1 MSKSMYLINPRVDF
15 PTYYGAEVVEQVTVS
30 PTTFIADLVGP
41 TLAALAPDD
50 FEFTLC
56 DESSTP
62 VDFNCTAD
70 YIGITGK
77 SGQVKRMIELADAF
91 RVRDKVVV
99 IGGPYASLVPDA
111 MRPHCDI
118 LVQGE
123 IEGIADKFFND
134 LLEGTW
140 QSEYIGNQPDLSLSP
155 TPRWDLYPS
164 DKALMGCVQTSRGCP
179 FECEFCD
186 VIQYAGRKQRH
197 KSNEQI
203 LAELDVL
210 YRQGYNQ
217 IFLADD
223 NLTVYR
229 RRTKEMLIAIRDW
242 NNRQAD
248 GRITFFTQ
256 LSIDTAREDEILQLC
271 AEAGL
276 ISVFI
281 GIETPNEES
290 LKETKKRQNMGINL
304 VDQIQRFLDYGI
316 SVTGG
321 MIVGFDSDD
330 ATIFQK
336 QLKFAMQT
344 PIPIFTLTA
353 LIAPEATPLYDRMM
367 KDNRLKPK
375 FDRDLFMG
383 TPWRTNIIPKQLT
396 EEQLFSGIR
405 WLGNQLYHP
414 AAFEQRMLQFIER
427 YTSPQNSQPL
437 RATKRAVEM
446 DLFKVIQNTPKLGAK
461 ERKMFFNVVEAS
473 IDSVYKQALTM
484 NMLFQYNQIRY
495 MYQQGQFWEPQLAE
509 HTRPTF
515 GPIDL
520 TMPELL

>member
-1 MSKSMYLINPRVDF
+1 MSKSMYLINPKADF
-15 PTYYGAEVVEQVTVS
+15 PTYYGAEIIEHVVSSLVS
-30 PTTFIADLVGP
+30 YIADLVGP

-50 FEFTLC
+50 FEISLC
-56 DESSTP
+56 DEHNAP
-62 VDFNCTAD
+62 VNFNSEAD

-77 SGQVKRMIELADAF
+77 TGQYKRMIELARIF
-91 RVRDKVVV
+91 RERGKIII

-118 LVQGE
+118 LVRGE
-123 IEGIADKFFND
+123 VEGIADKLFSD
-134 LLEGTW
+134 LKADTW
-140 QSEYIGNQPDLSLSP
+140 QSEYIGGQPDLSLSP
-155 TPRWDLYPS
+155 TPRWDLYQN

-197 KSNEQI
+197 KSNEQV

-229 RRTKEMLIAIRDW
+229 RRAKELLIAIRDW
-242 NNRQAD
+242 NYRQTD

-276 ISVFI
+276 TQVFI

-290 LKETKKRQNMGINL
+290 LKESKKRQNMGINL

-316 SVTGG
+316 AVLGG

-330 ATIFQK
+330 TTIFK
-336 QLKFAMQT
+336 RQLDFAMQT
-344 PIPIFTLTA
+344 PVPIFSLTA
-353 LIAPEATPLYDRMM
+353 LVAPEATPLFDRMAE
-367 KDNRLKPK
+367 DNRLKGK
-375 FDRDLFMG
+375 ANRDLFIGM
-383 TPWRTNIIPKQLT
+383 PWRTNIIPKQLT
-396 EEQLFSGIR
+396 EEQLYAGIR

-414 AAFEQRMLQFIER
+414 AAFEQRVLQFIER
-427 YTSPQNSQPL
+427 YTPPQISQSL
-437 RATKRAVEM
+437 RFTKREIDMHA
-446 DLFKVIQNTPKLGAK
+446 LKVVKNTYKLGSE
-461 ERKMFFNVVEAS
+461 ERKMFFNITEAS
-473 IDSVYKQALTM
+473 MDNVYTQSTVV
-484 NMLFQYNQIRY
+484 NFLFLYNQIRH
-495 MYQQGQFWEPQLAE
+495 MYDQGQFWEPRLAE
-509 HTRPTF
+509 QANPTF
-515 GPIDL
+515 EPIAL
-520 TMPELL
+520 TMPEVL